1 MIEVLLNLVNPGVN
15 ELVTSLVWHAQQ
27 VRRIAEEKK
36 LWIDDKKVRGMRE
49 MERFQII
56 PRLREELIH
65 LAVKVGV
72 LVIVFA
78 SILG

>member
-1 MIEVLLNLVNPGVN
+1 VNPGVN

-36 LWIDDKKVRGMRE
+36 LWIDDKKVRGMSE

-56 PRLREELIH
+56 PRLFEELIH

-72 LVIVFA
+72 LVIVRA
-78 SILG
+78 SILD

>member
-1 MIEVLLNLVNPGVN
+1 VIEVLLNLVNPGVN
-15 ELVTSLVWHAQQ
+15 ELVTSLIWHAQQ

-56 PRLREELIH
+56 PRLFEELIH